1 MRLLVTMV
9 TVMVAVCDELMVVAA
24 AQSRCDPLTQYEKAG
39 QCCRMCFP
47 GTSMSSTSTCTD
59 PQCEE
64 CGEDEYQDKYNTEP
78 RCQRQPY
85 CNPLKNFQASAQ
97 QSKKKRSTCLCRL
110 GFHCS
115 SEACMTCVPHTTCK
129 AGHGTRSIGN
139 QTHDTVCQECPEGSF
154 SISNTWDSVC
164 EKWTECQSGYHV
176 RERGTDVSDS
186 VCEETSRQH
195 VALIA
200 VFAVAACL
208 VGALGVVF
216 CLFRGDAKRRAKGCV
231 DLCHGDRWELPK
243 EPSLLSFTPVDQ
255 TEKVPMCPELQSIQD
270 DEDRM
275 RTPEEN
281 EDDLRDDMSADVV
294 ALTENG
300 KFVTQE
306 RGKTEIQPQ
315 QESQTHTYTD

>member
-1 MRLLVTMV
+1 MAAPFTHDSQQHFHFRRTRLGRISLTGSFAPLV
-9 TVMVAVCDELMVVAA
+9 LQVVAA

-164 EKWTECQSGYHV
+164 EKWTDGYHV

-186 VCEETSRQH
+186 VCGE
-195 VALIA
+195 
-200 VFAVAACL
+200 FC
-208 VGALGVVF
+208 VG
-216 CLFRGDAKRRAKGCV
+216 KGCV

>member
-1 MRLLVTMV
+1 MS
-9 TVMVAVCDELMVVAA
+9 ELHGSELFKCLVVAA

-154 SISNTWDSVC
+154 SISNTWDTGQIKCVC
-164 EKWTECQSGYHV
+164 DCFFLFFCSC
-176 RERGTDVSDS
+176 RGNVPSACSSDRS
-186 VCEETSRQH
+186 
-195 VALIA
+195 
-200 VFAVAACL
+200 
-208 VGALGVVF
+208 
-216 CLFRGDAKRRAKGCV
+216 GCV